1 MTDSLRALIRR
12 HGTPLYVYR
21 LDRVRRAARD
31 LLAALPEASRL
42 YYSVKANPH
51 PALIAELSALGLYAE
66 LSSTGELAA
75 ILAAGH
81 PASRCLYSGP
91 GKTPGEIRT
100 AIASGVRSFSVES
113 VADRG
118 RLVEAARDLG
128 TDVDYVVRL
137 NGGATAGAG
146 LRMTGRPTQF
156 GTDVDRG
163 IELAQLFTPLGRA
176 RPKGAHI
183 FSGTNVADS
192 GQLLDEFRLA
202 VGTIADALVSAPE
215 ACELIDLGGGF
226 SAPFARPGERADY
239 PDLRVGLEKELD
251 SRLPGWRLGK
261 PVIAFESGRYLV
273 ADCGTLHATVLDV
286 KHSKGTTFVVLDAG
300 VQTLGGMWGLG
311 RLSTPSAQPL
321 AGPGEPTTSPT
332 LVGPLCTP
340 LDVLGRH
347 VALPPPKV
355 GDVLEFPNV
364 GAYGLS
370 ASLVGF
376 LSRPLP
382 VEAVLDA
389 DGEIVDVRRLELRP
403 EKGLF

>member
-1 MTDSLRALIRR
+1 MADALDEVIRR
-12 HGTPLYVYR
+12 HGTPTYVYR
-21 LDRVRRAARD
+21 LARVRQAARD
-31 LLAALPEASRL
+31 LLAALPEPSRL

-51 PALIAELSALGLYAE
+51 PALIAELSSLGLYAE

-75 ILAAGH
+75 ALAAGH

-100 AIASGVRSFSVES
+100 AIESGARDFSVES
-113 VADRG
+113 VADRT
-118 RLVEAARDLG
+118 RLADAARELG
-128 TDVDYVVRL
+128 VDVDYVVRL
-137 NGGATAGAG
+137 NDGATAGAG
-146 LRMTGRPTQF
+146 LRMTGWPTQF
-156 GTDVDRG
+156 GTDTDRRV
-163 IELAQLFTPLGRA
+163 ELGQLFTPLGRA

-183 FSGTNVADS
+183 FSGTNIADS
-192 GQLLDEFRLA
+192 GQLLDEFRFA
-202 VGTIADALVSAPE
+202 VGTIADALASASRP
-215 ACELIDLGGGF
+215 CELIDLGGGF

-239 PDLRVGLEKELD
+239 PDLRAGLEKELD
-251 SRLPGWRLGK
+251 TRLPGWRRGA
-261 PVIAFESGRYLV
+261 PVVAFESGRYLV

-286 KHSKGTTFVVLDAG
+286 KHSRGSTFVVLDAG

-311 RLSTPSAQPL
+311 RLPTPSAQPL
-321 AGPGEPTTSPT
+321 AGSGEPAAPT

-347 VALPPPKV
+347 VALPLPKV
-355 GDVLEFPNV
+355 GGVLEFPNV

-382 VEAVLDA
+382 VEVVLDA
-389 DGEIVDVRRLELRP
+389 DGVVVDVRRLELRP
-403 EKGLF
+403 EKGVF